1 MTTLAAPAPWRMQD
15 GLRYGLLGLP
25 LAFCALPLYVL
36 MPHLYAQER
45 HVSLAALGAV
55 LLGVRLLDA
64 LIDPLLGRL
73 CDRWFAQSLSTVL
86 HRGAWAAV
94 ALAWG
99 FACLFMPP
107 DLAPDTLLWWAAG
120 SLAWTYTAFSALT
133 LAHQSWGAMLG
144 GDAVYRS
151 RVVAWREGLGVVG
164 VLLATLTP
172 AIGGS
177 PVMVGL
183 LVLALSAGFWAWCQ
197 SPRPS
202 LIQAAPNRPVGR
214 HHALWHAWRNRAF
227 RQLLGVYLLN
237 GIASAIPA
245 TLVMFFIQDRLQAS
259 GTVQSVALGLYFGC
273 AALSLPLWL
282 RLVTH
287 RGLERS
293 WLLGMVSS
301 VVVFLGASL
310 LGAGDALWFMLVC
323 ALSGAALGSD
333 LAVPGALLAG
343 VVARSGEGGQSEGA
357 YFGWWNFA
365 TKLNLALA
373 AGLALP
379 LLGALGYAPGT
390 RDPDALAWL
399 SAAYCLLPCLLKT
412 MAAAA
417 LQRFLIPPR
426 EATRPS

>member
-1 MTTLAAPAPWRMQD
+1 M
-15 GLRYGLLGLP
+15 
-25 LAFCALPLYVL
+25 
-36 MPHLYAQER
+36 
-45 HVSLAALGAV
+45 
-55 LLGVRLLDA
+55 
-64 LIDPLLGRL
+64 
-73 CDRWFAQSLSTVL
+73 
-86 HRGAWAAV
+86 
-94 ALAWG
+94 
-99 FACLFMPP
+99 
-107 DLAPDTLLWWAAG
+107 
-120 SLAWTYTAFSALT
+120 
-133 LAHQSWGAMLG
+133 
-144 GDAVYRS
+144 
-151 RVVAWREGLGVVG
+151 
-164 VLLATLTP
+164 
-172 AIGGS
+172 
-177 PVMVGL
+177 
-183 LVLALSAGFWAWCQ
+183 
-197 SPRPS
+197 
-202 LIQAAPNRPVGR
+202 
-214 HHALWHAWRNRAF
+214 
-227 RQLLGVYLLN
+227 LN

-245 TLVMFFIQDRLQAS
+245 TLVLFFIQDRLQAS
-259 GTVQSVALGLYFGC
+259 GTVQSIALGLYFGC

-287 RGLERS
+287 WGLERS
-293 WLLGMVSS
+293 WLLGMLSS

-390 RDPDALAWL
+390 RNPDALAWL